1 VELAAAAVVMAVAAA
16 VLAVAV
22 AHITLP
28 VAVKV
33 PLQTSEAVAVA
44 AEFSP
49 EAEALAALAIWVV
62 AAQVELG
69 MRVVQTVVIRGVVLA
84 VVVGA
89 HLAALYQDTQ
99 RLVAQVEMLLHL
111 TQKLLRGSVATQQE
125 FTGAFHER
133 HNNYQ
138 GTFG

>member
-1 VELAAAAVVMAVAAA
+1 
-16 VLAVAV
+16 VLAVVV

-28 VAVKV
+28 AAVKV
-33 PLQTSEAVAVA
+33 LFQILAVVVVV

-49 EAEALAALAIWVV
+49 EAEELAVLAILQMVLRE
-62 AAQVELG
+62 ELG
-69 MRVVQTVVIRGVVLA
+69 TQVVQMPLIPAEAVEVVDGV
-84 VVVGA
+84 

-99 RLVAQVEMLLHL
+99 RLVARVEMLLHL
-111 TQKLLRGSVATQQE
+111 TQKLLRGSVVTQQE

-138 GTFG
+138 RTFGRWNGCM